1 MRASGPR
8 TLGQRDRMRAS
19 GPCSLGQRN
28 RCGPAARAPREPLP
42 DAYQRPAPSGETRP
56 MRASGPRTLV
66 DDISGVMLNITLS
79 VVIPSTSPF
88 LSHLG
93 EEGGWGEG
101 EVLNSF

>member
-1 MRASGPR
+1 MRASGSRTLGNRSRMRASGPR
-8 TLGQRDRMRAS
+8 TQGK
-19 GPCSLGQRN
+19 
-28 RCGPAARAPREPLP
+28 
-42 DAYQRPAPSGETRP
+42 P

-88 LSHLG
+88 LSQMG

-101 EVLNSF
+101 EVPTLGGGPVARAS